1 MGHLTWSSE
10 DMDSLTEDI
19 DHASTPKKRRL
30 SRMNSKEEMTVQI
43 KNENREGQKEKNLA
57 NFVVTSQ

>member
-1 MGHLTWSSE
+1 
-10 DMDSLTEDI
+10 MDSLTEDI